1 MSIYSA
7 FVGKETFRTLKTNQK
22 KHSPK
27 IMFLRKLRFNKAN
40 WKSALALWDP
50 AA

>member
-22 KHSPK
+22 KTQSK
-27 IMFLRKLRFNKAN
+27 NNVFEKTEV
-40 WKSALALWDP
+40 
-50 AA
+50 